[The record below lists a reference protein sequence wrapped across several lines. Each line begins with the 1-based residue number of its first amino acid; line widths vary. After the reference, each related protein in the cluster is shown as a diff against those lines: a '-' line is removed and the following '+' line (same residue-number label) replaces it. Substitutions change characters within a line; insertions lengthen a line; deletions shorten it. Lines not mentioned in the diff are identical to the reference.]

1 MAPCW
6 RCTTPIHPVHG
17 NEDREC
23 QACFRDRERRALP
36 ALKKRNLKR
45 MLERQAE
52 DDAAA
57 KRLLD
62 ELDRLRASPPPNPP
76 WLQRLVATVCGVHLS
91 RWLPSVFGD
100 HAAKLDAWANAQR
113 TDSGPEQD
121 DSNVAGRLQVGDFLL
136 SVSLR
141 WWLSYDSL
149 LCTGPRSRSLALSKL
164 SARRSSRAGRRRGS
178 SLRSGPPSSPKS
190 PKPRSPSATAPTA

>member
-36 ALKKRNLKR
+36 VLKKRNLKR
-45 MLERQAE
+45 MLERKAE

-62 ELDRLRASPPPNPP
+62 DLDRLRASPPPNPP

-100 HAAKLDAWANAQR
+100 HAAKFDAWANAQR

-121 DSNVAGRLQVGDFLL
+121 DSNVAGRLQVGNSSCALL
-136 SVSLR
+136 PPANMHIYLCFSCWALVP
-141 WWLSYDSL
+141 WLCPLY
-149 LCTGPRSRSLALSKL
+149 L
-164 SARRSSRAGRRRGS
+164 SA
-178 SLRSGPPSSPKS
+178 LLLW
-190 PKPRSPSATAPTA
+190 